1 MGVFNMGNEFI
12 DYLNSMNNAT
22 SANEN
27 ALAESQVL
35 SEYYSKIKVERKVG
49 NQIYERLFSGKPR
62 SVILTGHAGDGKT
75 SLLVQILDK
84 IGCNKGKNNP
94 LKEVE
99 VVIEDKKLFYVKDM
113 SELNQ
118 INQEKYLIEFL
129 ESPKKGISS
138 LLITNTG
145 PLINTFKRIIKN
157 NNGDSISYSDD
168 IERFEVE
175 FLDCIDKSCTYDK
188 EFNIQSN
195 KYNIDIINIAQI
207 DNAYFIGEIIEKLC
221 QESLWSKCISC
232 SIACENKCHIYNNY
246 LCISR
251 QKERIKDM
259 LERIYFWLNESESR
273 LTIRQ
278 MLSHISYSITGNVS
292 CKEINNKIVKQ
303 ENQLFVYSFANLFFG
318 YHGTELAKDSLN
330 IKAIREL
337 NRLELDKKP
346 LLKQDNRM
354 FVKEDFS
361 NFYKDISN
369 TLENELER
377 NLLSL
382 GLDNKNSQNMRRA
395 FRRYFILLNNNE
407 EEDLE
412 LLKEIFSEVYPMYYK
427 LVNEQKLTRSLESQI
442 IDIIFHGLYKL
453 FTGVSVK
460 GNESGINLTL
470 RKNLDEIQSVQ
481 IVLGN
486 FTKEN
491 IEIEVRKQKSIE
503 KSIKNNSAFI
513 KIGNVEY
520 EITHEALYY
529 LFKLQEGV
537 IFTSY
542 NPNFTF
548 GISKLKSDIIKEFK
562 RNKNDIRLLIIKKDK
577 IEKIEMYLDE
587 GILNACLGRW

>member
-1 MGVFNMGNEFI
+1 MGNDFI
-12 DYLNSMNNAT
+12 DYLNSMNNAS

-35 SEYYSKIKVERKVG
+35 NEYYSKIKVEREVG
-49 NQIYERLFSGKPR
+49 TLLYDRLFNGEAR

-84 IGCNKGKNNP
+84 IGCNKGKDNP

-99 VVIEDKKLFYVKDM
+99 LIDEDKKLFYVKDM

-118 INQEKYLIEFL
+118 KNQEKNLMEFL
-129 ESPKKGISS
+129 ESPKRGVSS
-138 LLITNTG
+138 ILITNTG
-145 PLINTFKRIIKN
+145 PLINTFKRLIKGNKEDN
-157 NNGDSISYSDD
+157 NSNYLDE
-168 IERFEVE
+168 IERFEIE
-175 FLDCIDKSCTYDK
+175 FLDSIDKACTYEK
-188 EFNIQSN
+188 CFKVLSN
-195 KYNIDIINIAQI
+195 KYNVDIINIAQI

-221 QESLWSKCISC
+221 NDDLWKECKNC
-232 SIACENKCHIYNNY
+232 RIACQNKCHIYNNY
-246 LCISR
+246 LCINR
-251 QKERIKDM
+251 QKERIKDI

-278 MLSHISYSITGNVS
+278 MLSHISYSITGNVT
-292 CKEINNKIVKQ
+292 CEEIYNKISNQ
-303 ENQLFVYSFANLFFG
+303 ENPLFIYSFANLFFG
-318 YHGTELAKDSLN
+318 YHGTEFFKESLN

-337 NRLELDKKP
+337 SKLELDKKP

-361 NFYKDISN
+361 NFYKDISS
-369 TLENELER
+369 TLEKELER
-377 NLLSL
+377 NFLNL

-395 FRRYFILLNNNE
+395 FRRYFILFNNNE
-407 EEDLE
+407 DEDLE
-412 LLKEIFSEVYPMYYK
+412 LLKQIFSEVYPIYYE
-427 LVNEQKLTRSLESQI
+427 LVNEKKISRNLETQI
-442 IDIIFHGLYKL
+442 TEIVFQGLYKL

-470 RKNLDEIQSVQ
+470 RRTLDEMQSVQ

-491 IEIEVRKQKSIE
+491 IEIEIRREQKIE

-513 KIGNVEY
+513 KIGKVEY

-529 LFKLQEGV
+529 LFKLKEGV

-542 NPNFTF
+542 NPSFTF
-548 GISKLKSDIIKEFK
+548 GISKLKSDLIREFK
-562 RNKNDIRLLIIKKDK
+562 RNKDDIRLLVIKKDK

-587 GILNACLGRW
+587 GILNASLGRW